1 MSEQDIEFAKAAFNS
16 ALPEVEYRAGSTQA
30 PRPRNGR
37 RAALLAGTS
46 VAAAAALFAVTSAT
60 TSAPAWSA
68 TPSTLNTSD
77 STHIDELCR
86 AAHTDI
92 IVVGADGGSI
102 SGGSSSGVT
111 VSGGD
116 STTVTGS
123 TVPGGSSSGV
133 TVTSGNVS
141 GGGSGPVTSGG
152 SVTVGAGSSGVVVA
166 GGAPQTSQTQSVG
179 SLPLLLIDSR
189 GKMALALYGDS
200 TRHLTC
206 NVDDQGNA
214 SLSPDSGAWQ
224 SPSGSALISAN
235 AGVVMGTVQ
244 AGDNT
249 GAQGT
254 MQIVGTV
261 SPAVKAM
268 SVDVPG
274 VGNVVATIA
283 NGYYS
288 LFIPNSMVGSSPAP
302 WDTTITKTDGSV
314 VHQQLSQGLP
324 VQVSPSGS

>member
-1 MSEQDIEFAKAAFNS
+1 MSDQDIEYAKAAFNG

-37 RAALLAGTS
+37 KAALMAGAS
-46 VAAAAALFAVTSAT
+46 VAAAAALFAVTSTT

-68 TPSTLNTSD
+68 TPSALNTTD
-77 STHIDELCR
+77 STHIDEACR

-92 IVVGADGGSI
+92 IVIGADGGSA
-102 SGGSSSGVT
+102 GGSSSGVT

-116 STTVTGS
+116 VTTGS
-123 TVPGGSSSGV
+123 GSAPI
-133 TVTSGNVS
+133 TSD
-141 GGGSGPVTSGG
+141 G
-152 SVTVGAGSSGVVVA
+152 SVTVEAGSSGVAVA
-166 GGAPQTSQTQSVG
+166 GGGPQVSHTQNVG

-200 TRHLTC
+200 TQHVMC
-206 NVDDQGNA
+206 NIDADGNA
-214 SLSPDSGAWQ
+214 SISPDSGAWQ
-224 SPSGSALISAN
+224 PPSGSELISAR

-254 MQIVGTV
+254 MQIVGTAAP
-261 SPAVKAM
+261 SVKAM

-274 VGNVVATIA
+274 VGTVVATIA
-283 NGYYS
+283 HGYYS
-288 LFIPNSMVGSSPAP
+288 LFIPNSMVDSSPNP
-302 WDTTITKTDGSV
+302 WDATITKTDGSV

>member
-1 MSEQDIEFAKAAFNS
+1 MSEQDIEFAKAAFNG

-37 RAALLAGTS
+37 KAAAMAGTS
-46 VAAAAALFAVTSAT
+46 IVAAAALFAFTSAT

-68 TPSTLNTSD
+68 TPSALNTSD
-77 STHIDELCR
+77 SAHIDQVCR
-86 AAHTDI
+86 AASTDV
-92 IVVGADGGSI
+92 IVIGANGGS

-116 STTVTGS
+116 VTTDSGS
-123 TVPGGSSSGV
+123 ASVI
-133 TVTSGNVS
+133 
-141 GGGSGPVTSGG
+141 SGG
-152 SVTVGAGSSGVVVA
+152 SVTVGAGNSGVIAA
-166 GGAPQTSQTQSVG
+166 GGDPQVSHTQSVG

-200 TRHLTC
+200 THHVMC
-206 NVDDQGNA
+206 NMDAEGNA
-214 SLSPDSGAWQ
+214 SISPDSGVWQ
-224 SPSGSALISAN
+224 PPSGSELVSAS
-235 AGVVMGTVQ
+235 AGVSMGMVQ
-244 AGDNT
+244 VGDST

-261 SPAVKAM
+261 APSVKAM

-283 NGYYS
+283 KGYYS
-288 LFIPNSMVGSSPAP
+288 LFIPNSMIDSSPNP
-302 WDTTITKTDGSV
+302 WDAEITQADGSV

-324 VQVSPSGS
+324 VQVSGSGS